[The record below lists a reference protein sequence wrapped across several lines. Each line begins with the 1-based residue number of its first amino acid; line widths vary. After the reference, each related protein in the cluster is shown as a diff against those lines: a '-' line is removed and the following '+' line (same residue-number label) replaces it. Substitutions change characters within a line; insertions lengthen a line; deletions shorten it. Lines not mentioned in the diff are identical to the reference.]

1 VLLVEYL
8 RSYWMPGLL
17 VLLTQVPSV
26 AFVTV
31 QPLLLRRLFDD
42 GILAGNG
49 RVAVL
54 SLVGIVGLLAAN
66 ALGDFTTQYLV
77 ARSGVRLMN
86 DLRRRIFGH
95 LQDLS
100 VGFYTRVE
108 TGDLMSRCTSDL
120 DAVERALTVDLPPA
134 VYMVLTIAAGGVILF
149 FVEWRLAVLVLALL
163 PLVYV
168 IQRWLAPRVDA
179 ASDLR
184 QEDLGRVTS
193 AIHESVAAQL
203 IVKSFSLHERLR
215 AEFQDRL
222 ARLARSSVRSG
233 LLSGLLAAAMTGSS
247 YSVLVTAMCVG
258 TLLTLRGQLSVGS
271 LIAFFELVWFIV
283 SAVEQLAGV
292 VPRFQQAAAGLR
304 RIQALLAERPDVGD
318 APGAGALGP
327 LAGGI
332 GFHDVGFGYD
342 GSSPI
347 LRDVSVTIPAR
358 RSVAIVGPS
367 GCGKSTMLGLLL
379 RLYDPSTGT
388 VTFDG
393 TDLRR
398 ATLASLRSQVGVMH
412 QESYLFDLS
421 VRENIRLGRP
431 SATDQEVEAAARDA
445 GIHET
450 LRRLPQGYDTP
461 VGERGARLSGGQ
473 RQRIAL
479 ARALVRGAPV
489 LVLDEPTSALDAEAE
504 TAVLETLGR
513 LARDR
518 TLVLVTHRV
527 ATVVGLDHIIVLE
540 DGRVA
545 EQGTHEELLA
555 RAGAYHRAWQR
566 QGGFVI
572 SAGGERA
579 RVEPARLR
587 AIPLFES
594 LDDAQVEAL
603 ADRFVTER
611 YGEGEVVV
619 EEGAPGDRLHIIV
632 RGKIEVLKRD
642 PAGRMRRLAVL
653 ADGDFFGEIALLEG
667 VPRTATVRTRTPCL
681 MLALDRDEFLG
692 LLRVAPDLRAR
703 VEEIAERRREAQ
715 AGLR

>member
-1 VLLVEYL
+1 VLLRAYL
-8 RSYWMPGLL
+8 RSYWGAALL

-31 QPLLLRRLFDD
+31 QPLLLRRLLDD
-42 GILAGNG
+42 GILAGSS
-49 RVAVL
+49 RVAAL
-54 SLVGIVGLLAAN
+54 SLAGIVGLLVAN
-66 ALGDFTTQYLV
+66 ALGDFANQYLV
-77 ARSGVRLMN
+77 TRTGVRLMN
-86 DLRRRIFGH
+86 DLRRQIFGH

-100 VGFYTRVE
+100 VGFYARAE
-108 TGDLMSRCTSDL
+108 TGDLMARCTSDL

-134 VYMVLTIAAGGVILF
+134 VYMVLTILAGGVILF
-149 FVEWRLAVLVLALL
+149 FVEWRLALLVLALL
-163 PLVYV
+163 PLVYL

-184 QEDLGRVTS
+184 QEDLGRVTG

-203 IVKSFSLHERLR
+203 VAKTFSLHERLR
-215 AEFQDRL
+215 AEFQERL
-222 ARLARSSVRSG
+222 ARLERSSVRSG

-304 RIQALLAERPDVGD
+304 RIEALLAERTDVAD
-318 APGAGALGP
+318 APDAQP
-327 LAGGI
+327 LRPLERAI
-332 GFHDVGFGYD
+332 GFHEVGFGYD
-342 GSSPI
+342 GSGPV
-347 LRDVSVTIPAR
+347 LRDVSVTISAG

-379 RLYDPSTGT
+379 RLHDPSAGT

-398 ATLASLRSQVGVMH
+398 ATQASLRSQVGVML

-431 SATDQEVEAAARDA
+431 GATDEEVEAAARDA
-445 GIHET
+445 GVHEAV
-450 LRRLPQGYDTP
+450 RRLPQGYGTP

-473 RQRIAL
+473 RQRVAL
-479 ARALVRGAPV
+479 ARALVRRAPV

-518 TLVLVTHRV
+518 TLVLVTHRL
-527 ATVVGLDHIIVLE
+527 ATVVGLDHIVVLE
-540 DGRVA
+540 DGRVT
-545 EQGTHEELLA
+545 EEGTHEALLA

-572 SAGGERA
+572 SPGGEHA

-587 AIPLFES
+587 AIPLFEP
-594 LDDAQVEAL
+594 LDDAQVAAL

-611 YGEGEVVV
+611 YAEGEVVV

-642 PAGRMRRLAVL
+642 RAGRMSRLAVL

-667 VPRTATVRTRTPCL
+667 VPRTATIRTRTPCL
-681 MLALDRDEFLG
+681 MLALDRDAFLD
-692 LLRVAPDLRAR
+692 LLRASPELRTR
-703 VEEIAERRREAQ
+703 VEEIAGRRREAQ
-715 AGLR
+715 AAFR

>member
-1 VLLVEYL
+1 MLLLEYF

-100 VGFYTRVE
+100 VGFYARVE

-134 VYMVLTIAAGGVILF
+134 VYMVLTIATGGVILF

-203 IVKSFSLHERLR
+203 VAKSFLLHERLR

-318 APGAGALGP
+318 APGAGTLGP
-327 LAGGI
+327 LARGI
-332 GFHDVGFGYD
+332 EFHDVGFGYD

-379 RLYDPSTGT
+379 RLYDPSTG
-388 VTFDG
+388 
-393 TDLRR
+393 
-398 ATLASLRSQVGVMH
+398 
-412 QESYLFDLS
+412 
-421 VRENIRLGRP
+421 ENIRLGRP
-431 SATDQEVEAAARDA
+431 SATDGEVEAAARDA

-518 TLVLVTHRV
+518 HRRRPRPHHRPRGWPGGGAGHSRGAARPGRGLPSRV
-527 ATVVGLDHIIVLE
+527 AASGWLRDQR
-540 DGRVA
+540 GR
-545 EQGTHEELLA
+545 GA
-555 RAGAYHRAWQR
+555 RARRACAPPGDPAVREPRRRAGGGARRPLRHRALR
-566 QGGFVI
+566 RGRGGRGGGG
-572 SAGGERA
+572 AG
-579 RVEPARLR
+579 
-587 AIPLFES
+587 
-594 LDDAQVEAL
+594 
-603 ADRFVTER
+603 
-611 YGEGEVVV
+611 
-619 EEGAPGDRLHIIV
+619 
-632 RGKIEVLKRD
+632 
-642 PAGRMRRLAVL
+642 
-653 ADGDFFGEIALLEG
+653 
-667 VPRTATVRTRTPCL
+667 
-681 MLALDRDEFLG
+681 
-692 LLRVAPDLRAR
+692 
-703 VEEIAERRREAQ
+703 
-715 AGLR
+715 